1 MQIYAGYIFIFIA
14 ATCWGFLG
22 ILGRIAMS
30 EGPSPMD
37 VAFWRALLG
46 GLLMLLHAAYKKD
59 LRIHNR
65 SDFMV
70 FCLFGV
76 FSIAS
81 FFVSYQYA
89 VRDGGAPLAAVL
101 LYTAPAWVAVFSRIF
116 FGLRFTTITLVAIAM
131 ALIGVILISVSGID
145 VSNINEAG
153 PALTDYSLVE
163 NLTQG
168 LPIMGIFFGLL
179 SGFLYATHYVVTK
192 KYLANY
198 SAFTLYGYSSLVAAL
213 CILPFAH
220 INFDLS
226 AVAWLAILGIAF
238 VSTYI
243 AYWTYCEG
251 IKRLNPTKA
260 AVLATLEPVVA
271 TIAAWAIWGESFS
284 GFGWFGAILIVL
296 TVLVLLFDDK
306 KRAHNP

>member
-1 MQIYAGYIFIFIA
+1 MQIYAGYLFIFIA

-22 ILGRIAMS
+22 ILGRIAMN

-46 GLLMLLHAAYKKD
+46 GILMLIHAAFKKD
-59 LRIHNR
+59 LRIHSR
-65 SDFMV
+65 SDFIV

-81 FFVSYQYA
+81 FFVAYQYA

-116 FGLRFTTITLVAIAM
+116 FGLRFTTVTLIAIGVA
-131 ALIGVILISVSGID
+131 LLGVILISVSGVD
-145 VSNINEAG
+145 VQDTVSADLSGN
-153 PALTDYSLVE
+153 ALPL
-163 NLTQG
+163 
-168 LPIMGIFFGLL
+168 MGIFFGLL
-179 SGFLYATHYVVTK
+179 SGFLYSTHYVVTK
-192 KYLANY
+192 KYMVNY
-198 SAFTLYGYSSLVAAL
+198 SPFTLYGYSSLVAAL
-213 CILPFAH
+213 CIFPFAH
-220 INFDLS
+220 VTLNVS
-226 AVAWLAILGIAF
+226 MVAWAAIFGIAF
-238 VSTYI
+238 ISTYI

-284 GFGWFGAILIVL
+284 GFGWLGALLIVL
-296 TVLVLLFDDK
+296 TVLILLFDDK
-306 KRAHNP
+306 KRANQQ